1 MNIQTFQRALQFSSN
16 FIVFITTNLHFHSD
30 CEGSE
35 GSGLKLHSPK
45 IGLCGG
51 QKVNFNAEIERL
63 KAEVVKAKKTLYH
76 ATPGD
81 IRRGIS
87 CIRRICRDYNIS
99 RVYGSIIELL
109 ECDENLFTAVEVTAG
124 NRSTFFLPHFP
135 NLKHLEKVLGVW
147 SNP

>member
-51 QKVNFNAEIERL
+51 QKVNLML
-63 KAEVVKAKKTLYH
+63 KLSA
-76 ATPGD
+76 
-81 IRRGIS
+81 
-87 CIRRICRDYNIS
+87 
-99 RVYGSIIELL
+99 
-109 ECDENLFTAVEVTAG
+109 
-124 NRSTFFLPHFP
+124 
-135 NLKHLEKVLGVW
+135 LKQKL
-147 SNP
+147 